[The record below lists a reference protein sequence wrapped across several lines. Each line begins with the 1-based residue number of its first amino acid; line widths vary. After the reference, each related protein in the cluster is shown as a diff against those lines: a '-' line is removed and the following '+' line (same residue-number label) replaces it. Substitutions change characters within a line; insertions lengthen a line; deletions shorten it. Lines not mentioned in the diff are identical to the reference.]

1 MFITDEDYITVAG
14 KDSLKVLQQ
23 HDVKNLQRAEQAAID
38 EVKMYLNS
46 RYDTD
51 LIFSAE
57 GNERSALIV
66 MATVDIAL
74 YHLVS
79 SAPSRMG
86 YEIREIR
93 YKRAIELLKDTQ
105 RGNVA
110 ADLPTKIGQDGEED
124 IYNPVRFNPG
134 QKNNYDW

>member
-1 MFITDEDYITVAG
+1 MFLTKTDYIIVAG
-14 KDSLKVLQQ
+14 ESSLKVLQQ
-23 HDVKNLQRAEQAAID
+23 HNDENLQRAELAAVD

-51 LIFSAE
+51 SIFSAQ
-57 GNERSALIV
+57 GDARSALIV
-66 MATVDIAL
+66 MVTVDIAL

-79 SAPSRMG
+79 SLPGKMG
-86 YEIREIR
+86 LDIRETR
-93 YKRAIELLKDTQ
+93 YKRAIEILKDTQ

-110 ADLPTKIGQDGEED
+110 ADLPTKTGQDGEED

>member
-79 SAPSRMG
+79 SAPQRMG
-86 YEIREIR
+86 FEIREIR

-110 ADLPTKIGQDGEED
+110 ADLPTKTGQDGEED
-124 IYNPVRFNPG
+124 IYNPVSYSPG